1 MVVSRSLL
9 STKQVLVVV
18 IDDFLEENEI
28 IITAVLEN
36 RKKVAGC
43 CCQDVRLLMMVTSY
57 DGCEYRIWLLLPLAA
72 TYGRG
77 VMLPVLWAREKGTI
91 IMRLANNNSS

>member
-28 IITAVLEN
+28 IITAMLEN

-57 DGCEYRIWLLLPLAA
+57 GCEYRIWLLLPLAA

-91 IMRLANNNSS
+91 IMRLANNSSS